1 MLKNKNLIIICICF
15 IILAL
20 GIFYASYKDKLV
32 GEEYNFEG
40 DIVETKEESVGEV
53 EEVKI
58 IIHVAGEVNN
68 PGIITLKQGNR
79 IIDAIESAGGLTE
92 DADISNVNLAYEL
105 EDAQKIYIP
114 SIYDLEEISVI
125 QENSENILSSGIK
138 KNSKVNINKANEGEL
153 QNLSG
158 IGLSI
163 AKRIVQYRNENGN
176 FKNLEDI
183 KNVSGIG
190 DSKYE
195 NIKDE
200 ICIK

>member
-1 MLKNKNLIIICICF
+1 MLKIKNLIIICVCF
-15 IILAL
+15 IILVL
-20 GIFYASYKDKLV
+20 GIFYASFKDKLV
-32 GEEYNFEG
+32 GEEYTFE
-40 DIVETKEESVGEV
+40 DDVVETKEEKVV

-68 PGIITLKQGNR
+68 PGIISLKQGSR

-114 SIYDLEEISVI
+114 SIYDLEEIAVI
-125 QENSENILSSGIK
+125 QENSENILSSGVK
-138 KNSKVNINKANEGEL
+138 NNSKVNINKANEGEL
-153 QNLSG
+153 QNLTG

>member
-1 MLKNKNLIIICICF
+1 MLKNKNLIIICVCF
-15 IILAL
+15 IILVL
-20 GIFYASYKDKLV
+20 GIFYASFKDKLV
-32 GEEYNFEG
+32 DEEYTFE
-40 DIVETKEESVGEV
+40 DDVIETKEEKVV

-68 PGIITLKQGNR
+68 PGIISLKQGSR

-114 SIYDLEEISVI
+114 SIYDLEEIAVI
-125 QENSENILSSGIK
+125 QENSENILSSGVK

-153 QNLSG
+153 QNLTG

>member
-1 MLKNKNLIIICICF
+1 MLKNKNFIIIFVCF
-15 IILAL
+15 IILVL
-20 GIFYASYKDKLV
+20 GIFYASFKDKLV
-32 GEEYNFEG
+32 GEEYTFE
-40 DIVETKEESVGEV
+40 DDVVETKEEKVV

-68 PGIITLKQGNR
+68 PGIISLKQGSR

-114 SIYDLEEISVI
+114 SIYDLEEIAVI
-125 QENSENILSSGIK
+125 QENSENILSSGVK

-153 QNLSG
+153 QNLTG

>member
-1 MLKNKNLIIICICF
+1 MLKNKNLIIICVCF
-15 IILAL
+15 IILVL
-20 GIFYASYKDKLV
+20 GIFYASFKDKLV
-32 GEEYNFEG
+32 DEEYTFE
-40 DIVETKEESVGEV
+40 DDVIETKEEKVV

-68 PGIITLKQGNR
+68 PGIISLKQGSR

-114 SIYDLEEISVI
+114 SIYDLEEIAVI
-125 QENSENILSSGIK
+125 QKNSENILSSGVK

-153 QNLSG
+153 QNLTG

>member
-1 MLKNKNLIIICICF
+1 MLKNKNLIIICVCF
-15 IILAL
+15 IILVL
-20 GIFYASYKDKLV
+20 GIFYASFKDKLV
-32 GEEYNFEG
+32 GEEYTFE
-40 DIVETKEESVGEV
+40 DDVVETKEEKVV

-68 PGIITLKQGNR
+68 PGIISLKQGSR

-114 SIYDLEEISVI
+114 SIYDLEEIAVI
-125 QENSENILSSGIK
+125 QENSENILSSGVK

-153 QNLSG
+153 QNLTG

>member
-1 MLKNKNLIIICICF
+1 MLKIKNLIIICVCF
-15 IILAL
+15 IILVL
-20 GIFYASYKDKLV
+20 GIFYASFKDKLV
-32 GEEYNFEG
+32 GEEYTFE
-40 DIVETKEESVGEV
+40 DDVVETKEEKVV

-68 PGIITLKQGNR
+68 PGIISLKQGSR

-114 SIYDLEEISVI
+114 SIYDLEEIAVI
-125 QENSENILSSGIK
+125 QENSENILSSGVK

-153 QNLSG
+153 QNLTG

>member
-1 MLKNKNLIIICICF
+1 MLKIKNLIIICVCF
-15 IILAL
+15 IILVL
-20 GIFYASYKDKLV
+20 GIFYASFKDKLV
-32 GEEYNFEG
+32 DEEYTFE
-40 DIVETKEESVGEV
+40 DDVVETKEEKVV

-68 PGIITLKQGNR
+68 PGIISLKQGSR

-114 SIYDLEEISVI
+114 SIYDLEEIAVI
-125 QENSENILSSGIK
+125 QENSENILSSGVK

-153 QNLSG
+153 QNLTG

-163 AKRIVQYRNENGN
+163 AKRIVQYRKENGN

>member
-1 MLKNKNLIIICICF
+1 MLKIKNLIIICVCF
-15 IILAL
+15 IILVL
-20 GIFYASYKDKLV
+20 GIFYASFKDKLV
-32 GEEYNFEG
+32 DEEYTFE
-40 DIVETKEESVGEV
+40 DDVVETKEEKVV

-68 PGIITLKQGNR
+68 PGIISLKQGSR

-114 SIYDLEEISVI
+114 SIYDLEEIAVI
-125 QENSENILSSGIK
+125 QENSENILSSGVK

-153 QNLSG
+153 QNLTG

>member
-1 MLKNKNLIIICICF
+1 MLKNKNLIIICVCF
-15 IILAL
+15 IILVL
-20 GIFYASYKDKLV
+20 GIFYASFKDKLV
-32 GEEYNFEG
+32 GEEYTFE
-40 DIVETKEESVGEV
+40 DDVVETKEEKVV

-68 PGIITLKQGNR
+68 PGIISLKQGSR

-114 SIYDLEEISVI
+114 SIYDLEEIAVI
-125 QENSENILSSGIK
+125 QENSENILSSGVK
-138 KNSKVNINKANEGEL
+138 NNSKVNINKANEGEL
-153 QNLSG
+153 QNLTG

>member
-1 MLKNKNLIIICICF
+1 MLKIKNLIIICVCF
-15 IILAL
+15 IILVL
-20 GIFYASYKDKLV
+20 GIFYASFKDKLV
-32 GEEYNFEG
+32 DEEYTFE
-40 DIVETKEESVGEV
+40 DDVIETKEEKVV

-68 PGIITLKQGNR
+68 PGIISLKQGSR

-114 SIYDLEEISVI
+114 SIYDLEEIAVI
-125 QENSENILSSGIK
+125 QKNSENILSSGVK

-153 QNLSG
+153 QNLTG

>member
-1 MLKNKNLIIICICF
+1 MLKNKNLIIICVCF
-15 IILAL
+15 IILVL
-20 GIFYASYKDKLV
+20 GIFYASFKDKLV
-32 GEEYNFEG
+32 GEEYNFE
-40 DIVETKEESVGEV
+40 DDVVETKEEKVV

-68 PGIITLKQGNR
+68 PGIISLKQGSR

-114 SIYDLEEISVI
+114 SIYDLEEIAVI
-125 QENSENILSSGIK
+125 QENSENILSSGVK

-153 QNLSG
+153 QNLTG

>member
-1 MLKNKNLIIICICF
+1 MLKIKNLIIICVCF
-15 IILAL
+15 IILVL
-20 GIFYASYKDKLV
+20 GIFYASFKDKLV
-32 GEEYNFEG
+32 DEEYTFE
-40 DIVETKEESVGEV
+40 DDVVETKEEKVV

-68 PGIITLKQGNR
+68 TGIISLKQGSR

-114 SIYDLEEISVI
+114 SIYDLEEIAVI
-125 QENSENILSSGIK
+125 QENSENILSSGVK

-153 QNLSG
+153 QNLTG

>member
-1 MLKNKNLIIICICF
+1 MLKIKNLIIICVCF
-15 IILAL
+15 IILVL
-20 GIFYASYKDKLV
+20 GIFYASFKDKLV
-32 GEEYNFEG
+32 DEEYTFE
-40 DIVETKEESVGEV
+40 DDVVETKEEKVV

-68 PGIITLKQGNR
+68 PGIISLKQGSR

-114 SIYDLEEISVI
+114 SIYDLEEIAVI
-125 QENSENILSSGIK
+125 QENSENILSSGVK

-153 QNLSG
+153 QNLTG

-176 FKNLEDI
+176 FKNLEYI

>member
-1 MLKNKNLIIICICF
+1 MLKNKNLIIICVCF
-15 IILAL
+15 IILVL
-20 GIFYASYKDKLV
+20 GIFYASFKDKLV
-32 GEEYNFEG
+32 DEEYTFE
-40 DIVETKEESVGEV
+40 DDVVETKEEKVV

-68 PGIITLKQGNR
+68 PGIISLKQGSR

-114 SIYDLEEISVI
+114 SIYDLEEIAVI
-125 QENSENILSSGIK
+125 QENSENILSSGVK

-153 QNLSG
+153 QNLTG

>member
-1 MLKNKNLIIICICF
+1 MLKNKNLIIICVCF
-15 IILAL
+15 IILVL
-20 GIFYASYKDKLV
+20 GIFYASFKDKLV
-32 GEEYNFEG
+32 GEEYTFE
-40 DIVETKEESVGEV
+40 DDVVETKEEKVV

-68 PGIITLKQGNR
+68 PGIISLKQGSR

-114 SIYDLEEISVI
+114 SIYDLEEIAVI
-125 QENSENILSSGIK
+125 QENNENILSSGVK

-153 QNLSG
+153 QNLTG

>member
-1 MLKNKNLIIICICF
+1 MLKNKNLIIICVCF
-15 IILAL
+15 IILVL
-20 GIFYASYKDKLV
+20 GIFYASFKDKLV
-32 GEEYNFEG
+32 GEEYNFE
-40 DIVETKEESVGEV
+40 DDVIETKEEKVI

-68 PGIITLKQGNR
+68 PGIISLKQGSR

-114 SIYDLEEISVI
+114 SIYDLEEIAVI
-125 QENSENILSSGIK
+125 QENSENILSSGVK

-153 QNLSG
+153 QNLTG

>member
-1 MLKNKNLIIICICF
+1 MLKNKNLIIICVCF
-15 IILAL
+15 IILVL
-20 GIFYASYKDKLV
+20 GIFYASFKDKLV
-32 GEEYNFEG
+32 GEEYTFE
-40 DIVETKEESVGEV
+40 DDVIETKEEKVV

-68 PGIITLKQGNR
+68 PGIISLKQGSR

-114 SIYDLEEISVI
+114 SIYDLEEIAVI
-125 QENSENILSSGIK
+125 QENSENILSSGVK
-138 KNSKVNINKANEGEL
+138 NNSKVNINKANEGEL
-153 QNLSG
+153 QNLTG

>member
-1 MLKNKNLIIICICF
+1 MPKNKNLIIICVCF
-15 IILAL
+15 IILVL
-20 GIFYASYKDKLV
+20 GIFYASFKDKLV
-32 GEEYNFEG
+32 DEEYTFE
-40 DIVETKEESVGEV
+40 DDVIETKEEKVV

-68 PGIITLKQGNR
+68 PGIISLKQGSR

-114 SIYDLEEISVI
+114 SIYDLEEIAVI
-125 QENSENILSSGIK
+125 QENSENILSSGVK

-153 QNLSG
+153 QNLTG

>member
-1 MLKNKNLIIICICF
+1 MLKNKNLIIICVCF
-15 IILAL
+15 IILVL
-20 GIFYASYKDKLV
+20 GIFYASFKDKLV
-32 GEEYNFEG
+32 DEEYTFE
-40 DIVETKEESVGEV
+40 DDVVETKEEKVV

-68 PGIITLKQGNR
+68 PGIISLKQGSR

-92 DADISNVNLAYEL
+92 NAEISNVNLAYEL

-114 SIYDLEEISVI
+114 SIYDLEEIAVI
-125 QENSENILSSGIK
+125 QENSENILSSGVK

-153 QNLSG
+153 QNLTG

>member
-1 MLKNKNLIIICICF
+1 MLKNKNLIIICVCF
-15 IILAL
+15 IILVL
-20 GIFYASYKDKLV
+20 GIFYASFKDKLV
-32 GEEYNFEG
+32 GEEYTFE
-40 DIVETKEESVGEV
+40 DDVVETKEEKVV

-68 PGIITLKQGNR
+68 PGIISLKQGSR

-114 SIYDLEEISVI
+114 SIYDLEEIAVI
-125 QENSENILSSGIK
+125 QENSENILSSGVK
-138 KNSKVNINKANEGEL
+138 NNSKVNINKANEGEL
-153 QNLSG
+153 QNLTG

-190 DSKYE
+190 ESKYE

>member
-1 MLKNKNLIIICICF
+1 MLKNKNLIIICVCF
-15 IILAL
+15 IILVL
-20 GIFYASYKDKLV
+20 GIFYASFKDKLV
-32 GEEYNFEG
+32 GEEYTFE
-40 DIVETKEESVGEV
+40 DDVVETKEEKVV

-68 PGIITLKQGNR
+68 PGIISLKQGSR

-114 SIYDLEEISVI
+114 SIYDLEEIAVI
-125 QENSENILSSGIK
+125 QENSENILSSGVK

-153 QNLSG
+153 QNLTG

-190 DSKYE
+190 ESKYE

>member
-1 MLKNKNLIIICICF
+1 MLKIKNLIIICVCF
-15 IILAL
+15 IILVL
-20 GIFYASYKDKLV
+20 GIFYASFKDKLV
-32 GEEYNFEG
+32 DEEYTFE
-40 DIVETKEESVGEV
+40 DDVVETKEEKVV

-68 PGIITLKQGNR
+68 PGIISLKQGSR

-114 SIYDLEEISVI
+114 SIYDLEEIAVI
-125 QENSENILSSGIK
+125 QENSENILSSGVK
-138 KNSKVNINKANEGEL
+138 NNSKVNINKANEGEL
-153 QNLSG
+153 QNLTG